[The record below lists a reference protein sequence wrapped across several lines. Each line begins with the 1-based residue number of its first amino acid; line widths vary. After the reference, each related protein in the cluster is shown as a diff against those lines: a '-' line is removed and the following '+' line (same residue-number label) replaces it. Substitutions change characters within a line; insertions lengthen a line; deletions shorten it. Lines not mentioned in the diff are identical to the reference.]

1 MRESAACQDC
11 LLEHAENVGGI
22 GDGGLKRFWTLDIG
36 KCHFGCFDVWLW
48 SVSRFRGFAS
58 SVHPAHHLTSPP
70 WPLPPRRL
78 PHSSLHPTTLAIPI
92 YQRQHSPSPALLSI
106 PRRYCSSPSDSPRPV
121 AYTHT
126 HAPRHCTS
134 TRTLR
139 LSSLRV
145 RRPSLPQPSH
155 GARAEAC
162 LSQPPRTLHRTV
174 VSSSSRTALFLPT
187 PPLCTIPSSI
197 PPPPGDE
204 PPARSALGNQCV

>member
-36 KCHFGCFDVWLW
+36 KCHFGCLDVWLW

-126 HAPRHCTS
+126 H
-134 TRTLR
+134 TRTPTLH
-139 LSSLRV
+139 LHSDPPPIVSA
-145 RRPSLPQPSH
+145 RPPPKPTPAQPRSQSQSLPESTTPYPPSN
-155 GARAEAC
+155 GRI
-162 LSQPPRTLHRTV
+162 LLVKNSPLPPYT
-174 VSSSSRTALFLPT
+174 
-187 PPLCTIPSSI
+187 
-197 PPPPGDE
+197 
-204 PPARSALGNQCV
+204 SALHNSLVHPTSARR